1 MYDFYIFDLDGTL
14 LDTLDDLADS
24 VNATLEHYG
33 FPLVTREQVREF
45 VGNGMKNLMERA
57 LFGVP
62 ENFDEILTWFKAHY
76 RQNSTNKTKPY
87 EGIIELLKRLKAE
100 GKKTAVVS
108 NKAHFA
114 TESLSKM
121 YFGDLLDFTLGE
133 KEAEGIR
140 KKPAPDSVELAL
152 KTMGVDKSRAVYIG
166 DSDVDILTAKNVGL
180 PCISVTWGFRDEEF
194 LKEHGGKIFAYTTED
209 IR

>member
-33 FPLVTREQVREF
+33 FSLVTREQVREF

-114 TESLSKM
+114 TEALSKM
-121 YFGDLLDFTLGE
+121 YFGDLLDFVLGE

-152 KTMGVDKSRAVYIG
+152 KTMGIDKSRAVYIG

-209 IR
+209 I

>member
-24 VNATLEHYG
+24 VNAALKQFGY
-33 FPLVTREQVREF
+33 PSVTREQVRAF

-57 LFGVP
+57 LGGTP
-62 ENFDEILTWFKAHY
+62 QNFFEILAWFKAYY
-76 RQNSTNKTKPY
+76 RENSTNKTKPY
-87 EGIIELLKRLKAE
+87 DGIIELLQRLKSE

-108 NKAHFA
+108 NKAQFA
-114 TESLSKM
+114 TQALCER
-121 YFGDLLDFTLGE
+121 YFGNLLDFVLGE
-133 KEAEGIR
+133 KESEGVR

-152 KTMGVDKSRAVYIG
+152 KTVGVAKEKAVYIG
-166 DSDVDILTAKNVGL
+166 DSDVDIMTAKNAGL

-194 LKEHGGKIFAYTTED
+194 LREQGGKVFVSTPNEIQ
-209 IR
+209 